1 MLQRIFITFL
11 IVLSL
16 NGCAALTVV
25 QRNQLAG
32 VSGITALGRSPT
44 TELVQTYYLGVFD
57 PQDQLPPALYRIRVK
72 GQASALNRTEYAS
85 GWVPAQVIDSLTD
98 GVKFSDKD
106 PFKVDRIQGTS
117 QDSSSFEV
125 GRRLMLFG
133 PEGFRE
139 APRNHRLA
147 IVMGSSPDV
156 FFDSINNALGT
167 IAQATMGKT
176 SGNIDS
182 LISGFILRLKT
193 DAELYSAIGGK

>member
-1 MLQRIFITFL
+1 MKISLYSSLFITLF
-11 IVLSL
+11 IS
-16 NGCAALTVV
+16 GCSALTVV

-32 VSGITALGRSPT
+32 VAGVVALGHSPT

-57 PQDQLPPALYRIRVK
+57 PQDQLPPALYRIRVR

-98 GVKFSDKD
+98 GVKMSDKD
-106 PFKVDRIQGTS
+106 PLKIDPLQGKN
-117 QDSSSFEV
+117 QEASSFQV

-139 APRNHRLA
+139 APKNHRLA

-156 FFDSINNALGT
+156 FFDSVNTALGT

-176 SGNIDS
+176 SGSIDS